1 MTQLA
6 EGRSGVEDDAGT
18 LGLFNRDNDGLFAD
32 LVNTGEGQI

>member
-6 EGRSGVEDDAGT
+6 KGWGGVKDDAGT

-32 LVNTGEGQI
+32 LVNIGENQI